1 MRGFGLNAD
10 GHRGPGSPERIAGGS
25 FRVTLDRIAGYL
37 EGPAGHGILPA
48 EVPLWEAPGSVRELG
63 REGARWLFGLTPR
76 PTAVLCMSDELA
88 LGALRA
94 AEELGLSVP
103 EEVSIVGF
111 DDTPAANWA
120 NLTTVRQDLVEK
132 GRQAGANGAGHRAPG
147 RERRTRT
154 PRVGRHR

>member
-63 REGARWLFGLTPR
+63 REGARWLFGLRPR

-94 AEELGLSVP
+94 AEGLARGVRGEGASVG
-103 EEVSIVGF
+103 S
-111 DDTPAANWA
+111 DDPRAASWA
-120 NLTTVRQDLVEK
+120 DLTTVRQDLVEK
-132 GRQAGANGAGHRAPG
+132 GRQAGELALRLLDGGRPG
-147 RERRTRT
+147 RPVTIG
-154 PRVGRHR
+154 VD